1 MHAYINISQVCI
13 LIMLFCLSYVHVYM
27 YVYLYYTHNRLKSAL
42 KTNCKRHSCQFCCS
56 SPDKIIKC
64 TIHSALTQARKVH
77 ISKEGH
83 ARGGYTMGILIQMK
97 LDIEWDIV
105 RSDSKY
111 STRCTIHH

>member
-1 MHAYINISQVCI
+1 MHVYTNISQVCI

-42 KTNCKRHSCQFCCS
+42 KTKRHSCQFCCS

-83 ARGGYTMGILIQMK
+83 TRGGYTMAVLIQMK